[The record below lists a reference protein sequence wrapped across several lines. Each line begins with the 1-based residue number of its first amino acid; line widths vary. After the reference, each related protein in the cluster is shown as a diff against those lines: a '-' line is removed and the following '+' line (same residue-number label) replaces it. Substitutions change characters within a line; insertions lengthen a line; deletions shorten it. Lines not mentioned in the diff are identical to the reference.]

1 MADKKILSFVPNT
14 ITSMNVLS
22 GCLSVLFAF
31 EGHLAL
37 AGLFIIIASV
47 FDFFDGMSARLL
59 KAYSPMGKEL
69 DSLADVISFGIAP
82 AIIAMMLIKPTINPS
97 GVNITS
103 LSFPVMMVQLF
114 PLILVVFS
122 ALRLAKFNIDT
133 RQTESFIGLPTPG
146 NALLWASLP
155 LMLYFNKESAFLP
168 AILSNVWV
176 ILPLSAV
183 MSFLLVSEIPM
194 FSLKF
199 KSLKPSQNKTRFVFL
214 AICLVL
220 LIFLKIAAIPV
231 IILAYVLVSIIDN
244 LVCKKQV

>member
-1 MADKKILSFVPNT
+1 
-14 ITSMNVLS
+14 
-22 GCLSVLFAF
+22 
-31 EGHLAL
+31 LAL

-82 AIIAMMLIKPTINPS
+82 AVIAMLLIKPTINPN
-97 GVNITS
+97 GVNVTG
-103 LSFPVMMVQLF
+103 LSFPIMMVQLF

-155 LMLYFNKESAFLP
+155 LMLFFSHGNNFL
-168 AILSNVWV
+168 AGLLSNPWV

-199 KSLKPSQNKTRFVFL
+199 KSLKPSQNKTRFIFL
-214 AICLVL
+214 AICLL
-220 LIFLKIAAIPV
+220 LIIFFQIASIPL
-231 IILAYVLVSIIDN
+231 IILTYVQVSVIDTI
-244 LVCKKQV
+244 VFKKQV